1 MATKAVA
8 TKTAATPS
16 AAAKATASTT
26 TATARA
32 TATTQATRTAPT
44 KAGAKP
50 GGADWRSYGPLQV
63 DWSNWQPMGG
73 SYVAPTLNGD
83 GQALYL
89 AVNCGARKLNAT
101 SQSGQWKSWDAP
113 QTDFEQ
119 RLITDLCK
127 AKGS

>member
-1 MATKAVA
+1 VARAATTRTTTAAAK
-8 TKTAATPS
+8 TTSKTAA
-16 AAAKATASTT
+16 
-26 TATARA
+26 R
-32 TATTQATRTAPT
+32 
-44 KAGAKP
+44 P
-50 GGADWRSYGPLQV
+50 GGAEWRSYGPLQV

-101 SQSGQWKSWDAP
+101 SQSGQWKSWDSP

-119 RLITDLCK
+119 QLIADLCK